1 VTTLQQEDELA
12 DGELESPAEEV
23 ITVEPEAAKPTASA
37 SPAPIVRSRRMRR
50 WIRTGAASAFGKGAA
65 AGVGVVGWSWE
76 IKREG
81 SETRQVRVEVV
92 QGNYVVTD
100 LPAEARNAIRSRG
113 ATAVDTFLH
122 LDDPPAR
129 IVVSTLGLEP
139 HHAA

>member
-1 VTTLQQEDELA
+1 VTTLQRDDEVAGGGLESLA
-12 DGELESPAEEV
+12 DEAVAVQPNEARPA
-23 ITVEPEAAKPTASA
+23 A
-37 SPAPIVRSRRMRR
+37 SPAPAVRSRRMRR
-50 WIRTGAASAFGKGAA
+50 WIRTGAASAFGNAPGA
-65 AGVGVVGWSWE
+65 GPGVVGWSWE

-81 SETRQVRVEVV
+81 SETRQVRVEIV

-129 IVVSTLGLEP
+129 IVVSTLGLQS
-139 HHAA
+139 H